1 MCVFLKAAEACLGV
15 RRLRCLSCISM
26 QMKGGARSL
35 IFMPSVQAFLYH
47 KDSSIV
53 LLKLGAFLVRAEAIS
68 EQPLNINMGPGHNTD
83 EEHPHAHI
91 AYGGK
96 MDICSCTTVA
106 PNMALK
112 GIMHGDFIMVSV
124 GRAAYSHQA

>member
-1 MCVFLKAAEACLGV
+1 M
-15 RRLRCLSCISM
+15 LSCSW
-26 QMKGGARSL
+26 ARSHDYL
-35 IFMPSVQAFLYH
+35 PPPESALLFCPGKVSGPLSQVVQT
-47 KDSSIV
+47 
-53 LLKLGAFLVRAEAIS
+53 VRNRAS
-68 EQPLNINMGPGHNTD
+68 FEQPLNINMGPGHNTD
-83 EEHPHAHI
+83 EEHPHIHI